1 MIDFTIG
8 AILGALA
15 VYAYFH
21 FKGETPAK
29 ALSDFSNLENRIR
42 TMISDA
48 LNELKAN
55 VDADKAKAVAE
66 AVAAM
71 PVPDVAA
78 AQAAQESADEQ
89 AVRDFTAANFP
100 PAV

>member
-1 MIDFTIG
+1 MIDFTFG

-29 ALSDFSNLENRIR
+29 ALSDFSNLEQRIR

-55 VDADKAKAVAE
+55 ADADKAKAVAE
-66 AVAAM
+66 ALAPALAAK
-71 PVPDVAA
+71 DA
-78 AQAAQESADEQ
+78 ADEQ
-89 AVRDFTAANFP
+89 EIRDFTAANFP